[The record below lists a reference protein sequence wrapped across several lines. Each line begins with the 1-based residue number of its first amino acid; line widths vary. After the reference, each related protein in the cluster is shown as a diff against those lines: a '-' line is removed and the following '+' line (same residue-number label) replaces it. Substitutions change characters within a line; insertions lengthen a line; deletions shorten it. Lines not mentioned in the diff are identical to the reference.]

1 MSQADFLPT
10 IEASLLRRQLMSM
23 VRRLRRQGSMDVL
36 PFGLL
41 TILGA
46 IDRAGGDITPTELAR
61 RENLRSSNL
70 ASALRELDAS
80 GLIRRTQDP
89 DDGRRVRVGL
99 SEAGEAALRRNR
111 QLRDGW
117 LQQALQGLSAEERD
131 TLLRAGALLERL
143 AASEPTPIKEQA

>member
-10 IEASLLRRQLMSM
+10 IEASLLRRQLMAM

-99 SEAGEAALRRNR
+99 SEAGAEALRRNR

>member
-1 MSQADFLPT
+1 MERNNPNMK
-10 IEASLLRRQLMSM
+10 EATRLRQQLMAM
-23 VRRLRRQGSMDVL
+23 TRRLRSQGSKDTL
-36 PFGLL
+36 SFGLL
-41 TILGA
+41 TVLGA

-61 RENLRSSNL
+61 RESLRSSNL

-99 SEAGEAALRRNR
+99 SEAGAAALRRNR

-117 LQQALQGLSAEERD
+117 LQRSLQGLSAEERE
-131 TLLRAGALLERL
+131 LLRRAGELLERL
-143 AASEPTPIKEQA
+143 AAADED